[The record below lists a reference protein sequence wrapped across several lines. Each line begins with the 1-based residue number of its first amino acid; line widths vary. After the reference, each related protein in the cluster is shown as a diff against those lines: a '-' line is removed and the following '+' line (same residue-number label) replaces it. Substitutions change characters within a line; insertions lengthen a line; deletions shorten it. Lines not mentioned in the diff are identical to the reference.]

1 MKKFFTFFFVLA
13 LATMLSANNVIVSNL
28 SLTGKNITDHCTL
41 VQFDISWE
49 NSFRVSIGPANWD
62 ASWVFVKYRVPV
74 SNGGDGLWKHTKLNN
89 TGQTIPS
96 GSVIEIGLLTPGIV
110 FCRIFGL

>member
-13 LATMLSANNVIVSNL
+13 LATMLSANNVTISNL
-28 SLTGKNITDHCTL
+28 SLTGKNTTDHYTL

-62 ASWVFVKYRVPV
+62 AAWVFVKYRVPV
-74 SNGGDGLWKHTKLNN
+74 SNGGDGLWRHSWLNN
-89 TGQTIPS
+89 TGQTVPS
-96 GSVIEIGLLTPGIV
+96 CSVIEIGLLTPGIV